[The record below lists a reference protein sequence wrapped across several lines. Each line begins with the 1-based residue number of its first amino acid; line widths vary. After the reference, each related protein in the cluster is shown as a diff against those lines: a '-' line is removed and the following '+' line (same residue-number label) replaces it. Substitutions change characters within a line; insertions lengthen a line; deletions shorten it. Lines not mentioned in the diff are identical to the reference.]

1 MNPEIGLVFSK
12 VQILLFLLQFYK
24 VIAKYLIKS
33 HLYSWFLAFVF
44 FSFKLTYFA
53 NATDWL
59 K

>member
-53 NATDWL
+53 NATD
-59 K
+59 